1 MAAIWED
8 VLQTAEVRISD
19 DDFGKRLKDMRLW
32 LDGNRFEP
40 LVFTYFYLDP
50 GMKVR
55 VLFKF
60 EDEAEAFA
68 NEFGG
73 SLIETAGA
81 DRRSAA

>member
-1 MAAIWED
+1 M
-8 VLQTAEVRISD
+8 QTAEVRISD

-50 GMKVR
+50 GMMVR
-55 VLFKF
+55 VAFKF
-60 EDEAEAFA
+60 EDEAAAFA
-68 NEFGG
+68 DEFGG
-73 SLIETAGA
+73 LLIETIDT

>member
-1 MAAIWED
+1 
-8 VLQTAEVRISD
+8 
-19 DDFGKRLKDMRLW
+19 
-32 LDGNRFEP
+32 
-40 LVFTYFYLDP
+40 
-50 GMKVR
+50 MKVR

-68 NEFGG
+68 TEFGG